1 MPAAALMLAPASC
14 SRAGPRPRPPCALAH
29 AHTHCD
35 NPLSALPTR
44 VLLATSHPIS
54 SPVHA
59 LLSSDLLIE

>member
-1 MPAAALMLAPASC
+1 MPAPALMLTPAPC
-14 SRAGPRPRPPCALAH
+14 SPGPRPRPPCALAH
-29 AHTHCD
+29 ARTHCD

-44 VLLATSHPIS
+44 VLLATSHLIS